1 MDSSQKEAIK
11 QRIHSELPDTK
22 EQIDRLK
29 KLVKPISPD
38 IAVGRLSRMEA
49 IATKSVN
56 EAALATATQKLAGL
70 QTALA
75 NLDEPEFGICF
86 ECGKDIPI
94 GRILLLPESKM
105 CVSCAESFE

>member
-1 MDSSQKEAIK
+1 MNTSQKEAIK
-11 QRIHSELPDTK
+11 QRIYSELVETK
-22 EQIDRLK
+22 EQIERLK

-38 IAVGRLSRMEA
+38 VAVGRLSRMEA
-49 IATKSVN
+49 ISTKSVN
-56 EAALATATQKLAGL
+56 EAALATATQKIAGL

-86 ECGKDIPI
+86 ECGEDIPI

-105 CVSCAESFE
+105 CVSCTEKFE

>member
-1 MDSSQKEAIK
+1 MDTSQKEAIK
-11 QRIHSELPDTK
+11 QRIHSELIESK
-22 EQIDRLK
+22 EQIERLK

-38 IAVGRLSRMEA
+38 VAVGRLSRMEA

-56 EAALATATQKLAGL
+56 EAALATSAQKVSGL

-75 NLDEPEFGICF
+75 NLNEPEFGICF
-86 ECGKDIPI
+86 ECGLDIPI

-105 CVSCAESFE
+105 CVSCAEKLE